1 MYADDDNDSYH
12 EATEGRDG
20 IRDDNRTATGTVKSY
35 RKTPFASKY
44 TSRATLN
51 RGENA
56 FSPVVPI
63 DPRQAIE
70 DEHRLLLHELFAR
83 LITDPQMGL
92 SHVQATAN
100 LELHGPNDIGTIL
113 EVPAWVRFSKS
124 LFGGSSIILWM
135 GVVLSFAN
143 YSIEVGKQEYP
154 PVENVVLGVAL
165 LIVISITGILS
176 FIQETKSASLI
187 RHREAVMPETSKV
200 IREGEEQEVASDE
213 LVIGD
218 IILLGIGERIPADC
232 RVLES
237 NSFMVDNASLTG
249 ESEPLE
255 RDIHC
260 TNDDLLLTKNMI
272 FRNTYAVQGN
282 CKAVV
287 IRTGLNTIVGRMTE
301 MTAANPKEATLISR
315 ELASF
320 IHLATGVGI
329 YMGVFFF
336 IISFLLG
343 YFWIDSILFLIGII
357 VANVPEGLLAVV
369 TISLSVTAKRLMR
382 RNCIVKNLE
391 TIETLGATSII
402 LCDKTGTLTRN
413 MATVAHVWFDNEIGE
428 VDTGTDDRPAV
439 SFDLQSS
446 AWKNMARIAVLCNR
460 AEFVGAG
467 GDDREV
473 LGTAIDSA
481 LLRNIEAVEGQSGTF
496 RSLHPKVCEIP
507 FNPIIKFQLSIHECH
522 DYQQKGYL
530 VTLVGDPEAI
540 LNRCSSAYV
549 NGQERSIGDDYI
561 AAFRYACTELGGLG
575 ERLVALADSRLS
587 PQKYPPGFA
596 FDSNNINFPL
606 TGFRLIGIMSLIDPP
621 RASVPDSI
629 AKCQAAGI
637 KVIMMTG
644 DHPST
649 AKAIAKSVGILSLDQ
664 DPLEKN
670 TLMNNSESCLIT
682 GEEMQEMSPEEL
694 ENALMHHHE
703 IILAGLSS
711 EQKLDVVEACQRLGA
726 IVAVTGDGVNDAA
739 ALRKADVGIAMGP
752 GGTDIAKDAADV
764 ILMDN
769 NFSSIVIAIEE
780 GRIMFDNL
788 RKMFFY
794 TLASNMGELVPF
806 VMFLFAQIP
815 LPLGV
820 LAVLC
825 IDLGTDLLPGIS
837 LAFEEEETMYEAMK
851 RGPRNP
857 ISDGIVTETMI
868 FTSYGHVGLIQ
879 GAAGLFTY
887 CVIMAENG
895 FWPSNLVG
903 IRTEWD
909 SRAINDLK
917 DTYGQEWT
925 YEDRKNLE
933 YSCHAGVFFSI
944 VAMQWITLIISRTRK
959 LSIFQRG
966 MGNWVANF
974 SIFFETCLAFLLIYM
989 PGLNQGLQ
997 LQYLFPLSWF
1007 PPLPFLIIL
1016 FVYEEMKKAYV
1027 RKHAN
1032 TWIEHETCI

>member
-1 MYADDDNDSYH
+1 MYGDDDNDSYH
-12 EATEGRDG
+12 EATEGKEPV
-20 IRDDNRTATGTVKSY
+20 RDDNLTATGNFKSY
-35 RKTPFASKY
+35 RKTPYASKY
-44 TSRATLN
+44 ASKATINRA
-51 RGENA
+51 ENA
-56 FSPVVPI
+56 MSPVAPI
-63 DPRQAIE
+63 DPSQAIA
-70 DEHRLLLHELFAR
+70 DEHRLLLHELFGR

-92 SHVQATAN
+92 SHIQAGAN
-100 LELHGPNDIGTIL
+100 LELHGPNDIGTLL
-113 EVPAWVRFSKS
+113 EAPAWVRFCKS
-124 LFGGSSIILWM
+124 LFGGASILLWI
-135 GVVLSFAN
+135 GVLLSFAN
-143 YSIEVGKQEYP
+143 YSIEVGKQEYA
-154 PVENVVLGVAL
+154 PVENVILGVAL
-165 LIVISITGILS
+165 LIVILITGILS
-176 FIQETKSASLI
+176 FIQETKSVSLL
-187 RHREAVMPETSKV
+187 RHREALMPDLTKV
-200 IREGEEQEVASDE
+200 IREGEEHDVASDE
-213 LVIGD
+213 LVLGD
-218 IILLGIGERIPADC
+218 IILLHSGERIPADC

-237 NSFMVDNASLTG
+237 NNYMVDNSRLTG

-260 TNDDLLLTKNMI
+260 TNDNLLLTKNMI
-272 FRNTYAVQGN
+272 FRNTYGVQGN

-287 IRTGLNTIVGRMTE
+287 IRTGMHTIVGRMAE
-301 MTAANPKEATLISR
+301 MTSTHPKEAALISK
-315 ELASF
+315 ELTAF
-320 IHLATGVGI
+320 IHLVTGVGL

-369 TISLSVTAKRLMR
+369 TISLSLSAKRLMS

-391 TIETLGATSII
+391 TIETLGATSVI

-428 VDTGTDDRPAV
+428 VDTGAEFDPAV
-439 SFDLQSS
+439 SFNLQSP

-460 AEFVGAG
+460 AEFVDNAQGE
-467 GDDREV
+467 REV
-473 LGTAIDSA
+473 MGTAIEAA
-481 LLRNIEAVEGQSGTF
+481 LLRNVEAVEGQSGTF

-507 FNPIIKFQLSIHECH
+507 FNPIIKFQFSIHECH
-522 DYQQKGYL
+522 DYQQNGHL
-530 VTLVGDPEAI
+530 VTLIGDPEAI
-540 LNRCSSAYV
+540 LNRCASAFV
-549 NGQERSIGDDYI
+549 NGQERSIDDDYI
-561 AAFRYACTELGGLG
+561 TAFRYACSELGGLG
-575 ERLVALADSRLS
+575 ERLVALADSRL
-587 PQKYPPGFA
+587 PPMKYPPGFA
-596 FDSNNINFPL
+596 FDPNNINFPL
-606 TGFRLIGIMSLIDPP
+606 SGFRMVGIMSLIDPP

-649 AKAIAKSVGILSLDQ
+649 AKAIAKSVGILSLDE
-664 DPLEKN
+664 DPVEN
-670 TLMNNSESCLIT
+670 ITLMGSATSCVIT
-682 GEEMQEMSPEEL
+682 GEEMLEMTPDEL
-694 ENALMHHHE
+694 DSALMHHQE
-703 IILAGLSS
+703 VILAGISS
-711 EQKLDVVEACQRLGA
+711 EQKLDVVESCQRLGA
-726 IVAVTGDGVNDAA
+726 VVAVTGDGVNDAP

-752 GGTDIAKDAADV
+752 GGTDIAKDAADI

-794 TLASNMGELVPF
+794 TLASNMGELAPF

-820 LAVLC
+820 LAILC
-825 IDLGTDLLPGIS
+825 IDLGTDLLPAIS
-837 LAFEEEETMYEAMK
+837 LAFEEEEVAHEAMK

-857 ISDGIVTETMI
+857 VTDGLVDEKMI
-868 FTSYGHVGLIQ
+868 FSSYGHVGLIQ

-903 IRTEWD
+903 MRIEWD

-933 YSCHAGVFFSI
+933 YSCHAGVLFSI
-944 VAMQWITLIISRTRK
+944 VLMQWVTLVICKTRR

-966 MGNWVANF
+966 MGNWVLNF
-974 SIFFETCLAFLLIYM
+974 SIVFETLLALVIIYL
-989 PGLNQGLQ
+989 PGLNDGLQ
-997 LQYLFPLSWF
+997 LQYLSPVSWF
-1007 PPLPFLIIL
+1007 PPLPFLIVL
-1016 FVYEEMKKAYV
+1016 FGYEELKKAFI
-1027 RKHAN
+1027 RKHPN
-1032 TWIEHETCI
+1032 TWIEHETCF